1 MKAPPQV
8 LCLLFLTPA
17 ALRSRLASAARGSAW
32 AAMQNLAGLFARQER
47 AGRHRLK
54 KKCLLLLHKG
64 KLSGMMARADLISL
78 PVWGHP

>member
-1 MKAPPQV
+1 
-8 LCLLFLTPA
+8 
-17 ALRSRLASAARGSAW
+17 
-32 AAMQNLAGLFARQER
+32 MQNLAGLFARQER